1 MGDRELDPDFGILLD
16 KRQTLESEADY
27 LSSWIAA
34 IEKGEQVQVVAEA
47 DGKMIGNSQVR
58 RGKYSDEFY
67 HGKLGVAIR
76 REYRDLGIGL
86 EMMKTLI
93 EESRKL
99 RPENDRARNFRKQS
113 ASDSR
118 L

>member
-1 MGDRELDPDFGILLD
+1 MKSSDPDFGILLD

-27 LSSWIAA
+27 LSSRIAA

-93 EESRKL
+93 EESRKSGL
-99 RPENDRARNFRKQS
+99 KTIEARNFRKQS